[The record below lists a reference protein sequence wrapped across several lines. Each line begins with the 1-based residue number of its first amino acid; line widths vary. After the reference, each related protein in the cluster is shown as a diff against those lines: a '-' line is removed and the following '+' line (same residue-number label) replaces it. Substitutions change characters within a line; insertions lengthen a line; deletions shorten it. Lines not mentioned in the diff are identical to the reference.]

1 MADDASYS
9 SFLNQASQPLSAQR
23 QTESTSQARS
33 AFDPTS
39 SNSSAPQSIASLLST
54 NPTYTSETD
63 SPFTPV
69 FFSYAG
75 SGLPSAEQ
83 FSQCLSKSKSHAAS
97 GEIEELSVKEFD
109 SRGKYKPV
117 VDAVSQAGEGGKGNV
132 KVYRV
137 EISKTRADYYILT
150 IDDDGRKLVGVVTKA
165 VES

>member
-9 SFLNQASQPLSAQR
+9 SFLNQASQPVSAQNE
-23 QTESTSQARS
+23 TVSTSEARS
-33 AFDPTS
+33 QYDPTE
-39 SNSSAPQSIASLLST
+39 SNSSAPSSITSLLSS

-75 SGLPSAEQ
+75 ADLPSAEQ
-83 FSQCLSKSKSHAAS
+83 FSQCLSKSKSHSAS
-97 GEIEELSVKEFD
+97 GEVEELSVKDFD
-109 SRGKYKPV
+109 PKGQYKAV
-117 VDAVSQAGEGGKGNV
+117 IDAVSQAGEGSKGDV

-137 EISKTRADYYILT
+137 EASKTRAEYYILT
-150 IDDDGRKLVGVVTKA
+150 IGDDGRKLVGVVTKA